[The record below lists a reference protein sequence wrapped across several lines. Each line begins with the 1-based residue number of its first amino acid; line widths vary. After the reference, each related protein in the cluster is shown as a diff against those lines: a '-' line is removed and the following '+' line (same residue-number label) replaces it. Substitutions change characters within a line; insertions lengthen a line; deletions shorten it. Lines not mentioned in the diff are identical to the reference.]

1 MELNDDQKKIFG
13 ELDDFL
19 KSKNKFYLLTGLAGT
34 GKTFLITYFLSQPD
48 LLKKKIAI
56 TGCTNKAVGVL
67 ESSFRRFIPD
77 KEKDD
82 LETSS
87 KSEIAFLTIHKLLQ
101 IKRKINLDGEEIF
114 ESTID
119 ENNIKIKS
127 KSIFYYDV
135 IIIDEVSMLNKDLT
149 LQLLRLKDKLKG
161 KIIFLGDKAQLPPVQ
176 ESESYIF
183 ELATSSI
190 PHGNLTKIMRSGDQ
204 IVKFVNSIRI
214 LIENPLHKVPFA
226 KLATA
231 LENATETKINLYRD
245 EEKWINMYLNNAKKG
260 HTDQIMLCYTNKR
273 VDYLNKRIRKSLYG
287 TSENDYVSGEK
298 IIFNTSYRL
307 PSNQNKYDSSEMAT
321 IKSASEDD
329 VRIRPFYLFD
339 LLNIRFPVIALN
351 KAYPMIQKSKK
362 VPALLNE
369 AVEIEESGVEIS
381 PNICLVCYDS
391 SNLVNHECHHH
402 YCDKCYDI
410 WIRKHKTCPMCKVK
424 SDKGKLVFI
433 NDPKLTTM
441 IETLRNETSNVK
453 YKIWLLMLDNK
464 DLLNVIHPTQLKSYE
479 NDVESIK
486 EHLREIKEYL
496 YKKYHKKDA
505 FWDLI
510 MQQLWD
516 FYYFYFVDQFA
527 QINYGNA
534 ITTHRSQGSTYP
546 RVYVDLIDIVKCNT
560 VKKEA
565 YQCLYTAVTRASH
578 YLDLYF

>member
-1 MELNDDQKKIFG
+1 MELNDDQKKIYN

-34 GKTFLITYFLSQPD
+34 GKTFLISYFLSQPN
-48 LLKKKIAI
+48 LLNKKIAV

-67 ESSFRRFIPD
+67 ESCFRRFIPD
-77 KEKDD
+77 NVEE
-82 LETSS
+82 LSS
-87 KSEIAFLTIHKLLQ
+87 KTEITFLTIHKLLQ
-101 IKRKINLDGEEIF
+101 IKRKINLDGQEIF

-119 ENNIKIKS
+119 ENNIKVKAKS
-127 KSIFYYDV
+127 VFYYDI

-214 LIENPLHKVPFA
+214 LIENPLHKVPFV

-231 LENATETKINLYRD
+231 LEAATETKINLHRD
-245 EEKWINMYLNNAKKG
+245 EEKWINTYLTNAKKG

-273 VDYLNKRIRKSLYG
+273 VDYLNRRIRKSLYG
-287 TSENDYVSGEK
+287 TSENDYVTGEK
-298 IIFNTSYRL
+298 IIFNNSYRL
-307 PSNQNKYDSSEMAT
+307 PSNQNKYDSSEMA
-321 IKSASEDD
+321 IVRNASEDD
-329 VRIRPFYLFD
+329 VKIRSFYLYD
-339 LLNIRFPVIALN
+339 ILNIRFPVAALN
-351 KAYPMIQKSKK
+351 KAYPLIQKIKK
-362 VPALLNE
+362 VPQLLNE
-369 AVEIEESGVEIS
+369 AAEIEESNIEIAA
-381 PNICLVCYDS
+381 NICLVCYDS
-391 SNLVNHECHHH
+391 TSPIKTNSCNHH
-402 YCDKCYDI
+402 YCDKCYDV
-410 WIRKHKTCPMCKVK
+410 WIKNNKTCPRCKVTL
-424 SDKGKLVFI
+424 DKGKIIFI
-433 NDPKLTTM
+433 NDPQLTKM
-441 IETLRNETSNVK
+441 LDKLRNQTANVK

-464 DLLNVIHPTQLKSYE
+464 DLLNVIHPTQSKSHQ
-479 NDVESIK
+479 DDIESIK
-486 EHLREIKEYL
+486 EQLKDIKEYL

-516 FYYFYFVDQFA
+516 FYYFYFIDQFA